1 MAERVLSYAV
11 PELEYVAVE
20 WWWLAR
26 LRANWDDR
34 WGDQTPIALCA
45 RCGRRYAED
54 LNKDAFGEPM
64 PQEDPEDEYEDVCC
78 ECLERDFTESLKEI
92 IDERVDLSDWDR
104 ASLKRVV
111 ELVVHEPE
119 KVLALKDLGDKVRD
133 LEKQTERLWKVYV
146 GAIIALLVA
155 LVALVISVV
164 T

>member
-1 MAERVLSYAV
+1 MAERGFPSKV

-45 RCGRRYAED
+45 RCGRYTED

-64 PQEDPEDEYEDVCC
+64 PQEDPEDVYEDVCC
-78 ECLERDFTESLKEI
+78 ECLERESTESLKEI
-92 IDERVDLSDWDR
+92 IDERVDLGDRDR

-111 ELVVHEPE
+111 DLVVHEPH

-133 LEKQTERLWKVYV
+133 LEKQTERLWTVYV

>member
-1 MAERVLSYAV
+1 VAERVFPFRV

-20 WWWLAR
+20 SWWLAR

-34 WGDQTPIALCA
+34 WGDQTPIALCV

-64 PQEDPEDEYEDVCC
+64 PQEDPEDVYEDVCC
-78 ECLERDFTESLKEI
+78 DCLEREFTETLKEI
-92 IDERVDLSDWDR
+92 IDERVDLSDRDR
-104 ASLKRVV
+104 ASLKQVV
-111 ELVVHEPE
+111 ELVVHEPD
-119 KVLALKDLGDKVRD
+119 KVLELKDLGNKVRD
-133 LEKQTERLWKVYV
+133 LEKQTDRLWTVYV

-155 LVALVISVV
+155 LVALVISVA